1 MSAQKIGR
9 YEIVKEIGRGGM
21 AIVYLANDPFF
32 ERQVAVKVISRK
44 LAEKETD
51 FEQFRARFQR
61 EAKVIAALEHT
72 CIVPVYD
79 YGEED
84 GEPYI
89 VMRYMT
95 GGTLSDRMTGS
106 PMPLSTV
113 VPIVQRLAE
122 ALQTAHRRGI
132 IHRDLKPGNV
142 LFDAEGHAFL
152 SDFGIAK
159 MKGVS
164 TTTTS
169 SGTAI
174 GTFGY
179 MSPEQ
184 AQGAREIDGR
194 SDLYALGVILY
205 ETLTGHQPYQ
215 ADTPLAL
222 ALKHMTE
229 PIPPLDAEALGLP
242 AELELILR
250 RALAKKPE
258 DRYSTADELARA
270 LSAYDIPLATPG
282 AAPTAPASS
291 SRPTTP
297 ARGGVSPS
305 QPTIRAGGRM
315 ALPRLVTVGG
325 GVLGLIVLAVLVGV
339 FYSSNQ
345 SAAQATQTAM
355 AVAAQFQTATAAVEA
370 TSRQPTSTSPA
381 TATIAPTETL
391 APSASPLPAVTDT
404 PTPTPTIAS
413 GAVMTSPVDGML
425 TVYVPEGEFYM
436 GASSQTDSQ
445 AFPNEQPQRL
455 VFVSAFW
462 IDRTEVTNAQ
472 YEQCVSAGVCTQPS
486 SSRYGDPKYAD
497 YPVVTVTWLQA
508 TDYCGWAGGRL
519 PTEAEW
525 EKAARGP
532 ASSPGAKRVWPWGNN
547 TPNDTR
553 ANFNKSIGN
562 TVAVGSYPLGASPY
576 GVLDMAGNAWE
587 WAADYYAEDFYQ
599 TASANGL
606 NSDPTG
612 PEKGIFRVTRGGGYI
627 SDARYIR
634 LAIRLETASNR
645 VSGNIG
651 FRCARPM
658 TPGATKPLPTP
669 ATP

>member
-1 MSAQKIGR
+1 MAAQKIGR

-44 LAEKETD
+44 LAEEETD

-72 CIVPVYD
+72 GIVPVYD

-95 GGTLSDRMTGS
+95 GGTLSERMTVS

-169 SGTAI
+169 TGTAI

-205 ETLTGHQPYQ
+205 EMLTGHQPYQ

-229 PIPPLDAEALGLP
+229 PIPPLDTAALGLP
-242 AELELILR
+242 AGLELILR
-250 RALAKKPE
+250 RALAKKPD
-258 DRYSTADELARA
+258 DRYSTADELALA
-270 LSAYDIPLATPG
+270 LSAHNTPPATPG
-282 AAPTAPASS
+282 AAPTAPAS
-291 SRPTTP
+291 RPTVP

-305 QPTIRAGGRM
+305 QPTIQAGGRT
-315 ALPRLVTVGG
+315 ALPRLVPVGG
-325 GVLGLIVLAVLVGV
+325 GVLGLIVLAALAWV
-339 FYSSNQ
+339 FYLSSQN
-345 SAAQATQTAM
+345 AARATQTAM
-355 AVAAQFQTATAAVEA
+355 AVARRRPQAVAPYATPVHVDDEVLAAILRSFV
-370 TSRQPTSTSPA
+370 
-381 TATIAPTETL
+381 
-391 APSASPLPAVTDT
+391 
-404 PTPTPTIAS
+404 
-413 GAVMTSPVDGML
+413 L
-425 TVYVPEGEFYM
+425 TK
-436 GASSQTDSQ
+436 Q
-445 AFPNEQPQRL
+445 
-455 VFVSAFW
+455 
-462 IDRTEVTNAQ
+462 DRA
-472 YEQCVSAGVCTQPS
+472 
-486 SSRYGDPKYAD
+486 
-497 YPVVTVTWLQA
+497 
-508 TDYCGWAGGRL
+508 
-519 PTEAEW
+519 
-525 EKAARGP
+525 
-532 ASSPGAKRVWPWGNN
+532 
-547 TPNDTR
+547 
-553 ANFNKSIGN
+553 
-562 TVAVGSYPLGASPY
+562 
-576 GVLDMAGNAWE
+576 
-587 WAADYYAEDFYQ
+587 
-599 TASANGL
+599 
-606 NSDPTG
+606 
-612 PEKGIFRVTRGGGYI
+612 
-627 SDARYIR
+627 
-634 LAIRLETASNR
+634 
-645 VSGNIG
+645 
-651 FRCARPM
+651 M
-658 TPGATKPLPTP
+658 TPALQRRMIAEHPCEKVIELDADHAPHLSRTDELIS
-669 ATP
+669 ALDELAA

>member
-44 LAEKETD
+44 LAEETTD

-79 YGEED
+79 YGED
-84 GEPYI
+84 DSQPYI

-95 GGTLSDRMTGS
+95 GGTLSERMTGN

-113 VPIVQRLAE
+113 VPIIQRLAE

-164 TTTTS
+164 ATTTS
-169 SGTAI
+169 TGTAI

-205 ETLTGHQPYQ
+205 EMLTGHQPYQ

-242 AELELILR
+242 AELELVLR
-250 RALAKKPE
+250 GALAKRPD
-258 DRYSTADELARA
+258 DRYSTAEELALA
-270 LSAYDIPLATPG
+270 LSAHHTPSTTLG
-282 AAPTAPASS
+282 AAATTPASS

-305 QPTIRAGGRM
+305 RPTVRAGGPA

-325 GVLGLIVLAVLVGV
+325 GLLGLIVLAALAWV

-345 SAAQATQTAM
+345 TTAREATATAMEAAQI
-355 AVAAQFQTATAAVEA
+355 QTATAIAGA
-370 TSRQPTSTSPA
+370 ASHRPTSTSPPAA
-381 TATIAPTETL
+381 TRAPTETF
-391 APSASPLPAVTDT
+391 APSATPHPTSTDT

-413 GAVMTSPVDGML
+413 GAVITSPVDGMVM
-425 TVYVPEGEFYM
+425 VYVPEGEFYM
-436 GASSQTDSQ
+436 GSASNDLQ

-455 VFVSAFW
+455 VSVSAFW
-462 IDRTEVTNAQ
+462 IDQTEVTNAR
-472 YEQCVSAGVCTQPS
+472 YEKCVSAGVCTEPT
-486 SSRYGDPKYAD
+486 SSRYTDPRYGN
-497 YPVVTVTWLQA
+497 YPVVTVTWFQA
-508 TDYCGWAGGRL
+508 AEYCAWAGGRL

-532 ASSPGAKRVWPWGNN
+532 ASTGGRRMWPWGNN
-547 TPNDTR
+547 TPSDR
-553 ANFNKSIGN
+553 LANFNKNEGN
-562 TVAVGSYPLGASPY
+562 TVPAGSYPRGASPY
-576 GVLDMAGNAWE
+576 GVLDMAGSAWE
-587 WAADYYAEDFYQ
+587 WVADYYAEDFYQ
-599 TASANGL
+599 TASAGGL

-612 PEKGIFRVTRGGGYI
+612 PEKGVFRVTRGGGYF

-634 LAIRLETASNR
+634 LAIRAETAAVR
-645 VSGNIG
+645 VAGYIG

-658 TPGATKPLPTP
+658 TPGTTKPLPTP
-669 ATP
+669 QP